1 MRKHGISNFILEVI
15 TTCET
20 RIEAVELEKFWIS
33 KLNSMMPNG
42 YNMTS
47 GGDGGNTLSGW
58 TDSQKR
64 ELYAKQTKSR
74 KGKRHSDETKRKIS
88 EAHRGKTIPI
98 EQRLKLS
105 DTMKFLGI
113 LPPVTK
119 GKIPWIAG
127 KKHTCEARKKIS
139 ESKLGKSW
147 ETLWSDEYIKER
159 KSQMSKSF
167 SGENNPKFIEFSF
180 KDKIKILN
188 IVSTSFDFYLKDSR
202 TITGFSEYRVREL
215 FREVGITN
223 FQSFKKANKENW
235 KTAVQDLILR
245 ICSEGE
251 DVSEILG
258 IVKYEPP
265 VHVQLAGQV
274 KGNFPSLVS
283 KTEEERVQNIRGLEK
298 YLDEVFV
305 ETEKLHGTSV
315 SFVLNE
321 NSEMEVCSRNLS
333 LKEDENNLYWKL
345 AKKNDALSM
354 LKSVRNYYEATGVS
368 VKSVAIQGE
377 GVGQGVQKGW
387 EYGIQIPEFFL
398 FTIQVNGVKIAEE
411 DFQYI
416 STTLGVKSVP
426 EVSKATLRQLVGDA
440 ENISSALLKRVEG
453 RSLIDGKTIR
463 EGSVFRCFTD
473 SSFSFKVVNNQFLLK
488 GGD

>member
-1 MRKHGISNFILEVI
+1 MRKMASIQIIRDI
-15 TTCET
+15 TPIEGADAIVLAHINGWAAVVKKGEFSVGQYVVFCE
-20 RIEAVELEKFWIS
+20 IDSWVPHEIAPF
-33 KLNSMMPNG
+33 
-42 YNMTS
+42 
-47 GGDGGNTLSGW
+47 LS
-58 TDSQKR
+58 
-64 ELYAKQTKSR
+64 
-74 KGKRHSDETKRKIS
+74 KGKEPREYLGVKGERLRSVKLRK
-88 EAHRGKTIPI
+88 
-98 EQRLKLS
+98 QLS
-105 DTMKFLGI
+105 QGLI
-113 LPPVTK
+113 LP
-119 GKIPWIAG
+119 I
-127 KKHTCEARKKIS
+127 
-139 ESKLGKSW
+139 
-147 ETLWSDEYIKER
+147 
-159 KSQMSKSF
+159 
-167 SGENNPKFIEFSF
+167 N
-180 KDKIKILN
+180 ILPQG
-188 IVSTSFDFYLKDSR
+188 SYH
-202 TITGFSEYRVREL
+202 
-215 FREVGITN
+215 
-223 FQSFKKANKENW
+223 
-235 KTAVQDLILR
+235 
-245 ICSEGE
+245 EGE
-251 DVSEILG
+251 DVSEKLG

-265 VHVQLAGQV
+265 VPVQLTGQV

-283 KTEEERVQNIRGLEK
+283 KTDEERVQNIRGLEK

-426 EVSKATLRQLVGDA
+426 QVRRATLRQLVGDA

>member
-1 MRKHGISNFILEVI
+1 MRKMATIQIIRDI
-15 TTCET
+15 TPIEGADAIVLAHINGWAAVVKKGEFSVGQYVVFCE
-20 RIEAVELEKFWIS
+20 IDSWVPHEIAPF
-33 KLNSMMPNG
+33 
-42 YNMTS
+42 
-47 GGDGGNTLSGW
+47 LS
-58 TDSQKR
+58 
-64 ELYAKQTKSR
+64 
-74 KGKRHSDETKRKIS
+74 KGKEPREYLGVKGERLRSVKRRK
-88 EAHRGKTIPI
+88 
-98 EQRLKLS
+98 QLS
-105 DTMKFLGI
+105 QGLI
-113 LPPVTK
+113 LP
-119 GKIPWIAG
+119 I
-127 KKHTCEARKKIS
+127 
-139 ESKLGKSW
+139 
-147 ETLWSDEYIKER
+147 
-159 KSQMSKSF
+159 
-167 SGENNPKFIEFSF
+167 N
-180 KDKIKILN
+180 ILPQG
-188 IVSTSFDFYLKDSR
+188 SYH
-202 TITGFSEYRVREL
+202 
-215 FREVGITN
+215 
-223 FQSFKKANKENW
+223 
-235 KTAVQDLILR
+235 
-245 ICSEGE
+245 EGE
-251 DVSEILG
+251 DVSEKIG

-265 VHVQLAGQV
+265 VPVQLAVQV

-283 KTEEERVQNIRGLEK
+283 KTDEERVQNIRGLEK

-354 LKSVRNYYEATGVS
+354 LKSVRNYYGGTGVS

-377 GVGQGVQKGW
+377 AVGQGVQKGW

-426 EVSKATLRQLVGDA
+426 QVRRATLRQLVGDA
-440 ENISSALLKRVEG
+440 ENISSALLKRAEG
-453 RSLIDGKTIR
+453 KSLIDGKTIR

>member
-1 MRKHGISNFILEVI
+1 MRKMASIQIIRDI
-15 TTCET
+15 TPIEGADAIVLAHINGWAAVVKKGEFSVGQYVVFCE
-20 RIEAVELEKFWIS
+20 IDSWVPHEIAPF
-33 KLNSMMPNG
+33 
-42 YNMTS
+42 
-47 GGDGGNTLSGW
+47 LS
-58 TDSQKR
+58 
-64 ELYAKQTKSR
+64 
-74 KGKRHSDETKRKIS
+74 KGKEPREYLGVKGERLRSVKL
-88 EAHRGKTIPI
+88 RG
-98 EQRLKLS
+98 QLS
-105 DTMKFLGI
+105 QGLI
-113 LPPVTK
+113 LP
-119 GKIPWIAG
+119 
-127 KKHTCEARKKIS
+127 
-139 ESKLGKSW
+139 
-147 ETLWSDEYIKER
+147 
-159 KSQMSKSF
+159 
-167 SGENNPKFIEFSF
+167 
-180 KDKIKILN
+180 LN
-188 IVSTSFDFYLKDSR
+188 ILP
-202 TITGFSEYRVREL
+202 
-215 FREVGITN
+215 
-223 FQSFKKANKENW
+223 
-235 KTAVQDLILR
+235 QDNYP
-245 ICSEGE
+245 EGE
-251 DVSEILG
+251 DVSEKLG

-265 VHVQLAGQV
+265 VPVQLAGQV

-283 KTEEERVQNIRGLEK
+283 KTDEERVQNIRGLEK

-416 STTLGVKSVP
+416 STTLSVKSVP
-426 EVSKATLRQLVGDA
+426 QVRRATLRQLVGDA

>member
-1 MRKHGISNFILEVI
+1 MRKMASIQIIRDITPIEGADAIVLAHINGWAAVVKKDEFSVGQYVVFCEIDSWVPHGIAPFL
-15 TTCET
+15 
-20 RIEAVELEKFWIS
+20 S
-33 KLNSMMPNG
+33 KGREPREYLGVKGERLRSVKLRG
-42 YNMTS
+42 Q
-47 GGDGGNTLSGW
+47 LSQG
-58 TDSQKR
+58 
-64 ELYAKQTKSR
+64 L
-74 KGKRHSDETKRKIS
+74 
-88 EAHRGKTIPI
+88 
-98 EQRLKLS
+98 
-105 DTMKFLGI
+105 I
-113 LPPVTK
+113 LP
-119 GKIPWIAG
+119 
-127 KKHTCEARKKIS
+127 
-139 ESKLGKSW
+139 
-147 ETLWSDEYIKER
+147 
-159 KSQMSKSF
+159 
-167 SGENNPKFIEFSF
+167 
-180 KDKIKILN
+180 
-188 IVSTSFDFYLKDSR
+188 
-202 TITGFSEYRVREL
+202 
-215 FREVGITN
+215 
-223 FQSFKKANKENW
+223 ANVLPL
-235 KTAVQDLILR
+235 ADYA
-245 ICSEGE
+245 EGE
-251 DVSEILG
+251 DVSEKLG

-265 VHVQLAGQV
+265 IPAQLAGQV

-283 KTEEERVQNIRGLEK
+283 KTEEERVQNIQGLEK

-321 NSEMEVCSRNLS
+321 NGEMEVCSRNLS

-354 LKSVRNYYEATGVS
+354 LNSVKNYYEATGVS

-426 EVSKATLRQLVGDA
+426 QVRRATLRQLVGDA

>member
-1 MRKHGISNFILEVI
+1 MRKMATIQIIRDITPIEGADAIVLAHINGWATVVKKDEFSVGQYVVFCEIDSWVPHGIAPFL
-15 TTCET
+15 
-20 RIEAVELEKFWIS
+20 S
-33 KLNSMMPNG
+33 KGKEPREYLG
-42 YNMTS
+42 VK
-47 GGDGGNTLSGW
+47 GERLR
-58 TDSQKR
+58 SQK
-64 ELYAKQTKSR
+64 L
-74 KGKRHSDETKRKIS
+74 
-88 EAHRGKTIPI
+88 RG
-98 EQRLKLS
+98 QLS
-105 DTMKFLGI
+105 QGLI
-113 LPPVTK
+113 LP
-119 GKIPWIAG
+119 
-127 KKHTCEARKKIS
+127 
-139 ESKLGKSW
+139 
-147 ETLWSDEYIKER
+147 
-159 KSQMSKSF
+159 
-167 SGENNPKFIEFSF
+167 
-180 KDKIKILN
+180 
-188 IVSTSFDFYLKDSR
+188 
-202 TITGFSEYRVREL
+202 
-215 FREVGITN
+215 TN
-223 FQSFKKANKENW
+223 VLPLADY
-235 KTAVQDLILR
+235 T
-245 ICSEGE
+245 EGE
-251 DVSEILG
+251 DVSEKLG

-265 VHVQLAGQV
+265 VPVQLAGQV

-315 SFVLNE
+315 SFILNE
-321 NSEMEVCSRNLS
+321 NGEMEVCSRNLS

-354 LKSVRNYYEATGVS
+354 LNSVKSYYEATGVS
-368 VKSVAIQGE
+368 VKTVAIQGE

-416 STTLGVKSVP
+416 ATTLDVKSVP
-426 EVSKATLRQLVGDA
+426 QVRRATLRQLVGNA

>member
-1 MRKHGISNFILEVI
+1 MRKMASIQIIRDI
-15 TTCET
+15 TPIEGADAIVLAHINGWAAVVKKGEFSVGQYVVFCE
-20 RIEAVELEKFWIS
+20 IDSWVPHEIAPF
-33 KLNSMMPNG
+33 
-42 YNMTS
+42 
-47 GGDGGNTLSGW
+47 LS
-58 TDSQKR
+58 
-64 ELYAKQTKSR
+64 
-74 KGKRHSDETKRKIS
+74 KGKEPREYLGVKGERLRSVKL
-88 EAHRGKTIPI
+88 RG
-98 EQRLKLS
+98 QLS
-105 DTMKFLGI
+105 QGLI
-113 LPPVTK
+113 LPINLLPL
-119 GKIPWIAG
+119 ADY
-127 KKHTCEARKKIS
+127 A
-139 ESKLGKSW
+139 
-147 ETLWSDEYIKER
+147 
-159 KSQMSKSF
+159 
-167 SGENNPKFIEFSF
+167 
-180 KDKIKILN
+180 
-188 IVSTSFDFYLKDSR
+188 
-202 TITGFSEYRVREL
+202 
-215 FREVGITN
+215 
-223 FQSFKKANKENW
+223 
-235 KTAVQDLILR
+235 
-245 ICSEGE
+245 EGE
-251 DVSEILG
+251 DVSEKLG

-265 VHVQLAGQV
+265 VPVQLAGQV

-283 KTEEERVQNIRGLEK
+283 KTDEERVQNIRGLEK

-354 LKSVRNYYEATGVS
+354 LNSVRNYYEATGVS

-416 STTLGVKSVP
+416 STTLNVKSVP
-426 EVSKATLRQLVGDA
+426 QVRRATLRQLVGDA

-453 RSLIDGKTIR
+453 KSLIDGKTIR

-488 GGD
+488 GGE

>member
-1 MRKHGISNFILEVI
+1 MRKMATIQIIRDITPIEGADSIVLAHINGWAAVVKKDEFSVGQYVVFCEIDSWVPHEIASFLSKGKEPREYLGVKGERLRSVKLRGQLSQGLILP
-15 TTCET
+15 
-20 RIEAVELEKFWIS
+20 L
-33 KLNSMMPNG
+33 
-42 YNMTS
+42 
-47 GGDGGNTLSGW
+47 NTLPQGN
-58 TDSQKR
+58 
-64 ELYAKQTKSR
+64 Y
-74 KGKRHSDETKRKIS
+74 
-88 EAHRGKTIPI
+88 P
-98 EQRLKLS
+98 
-105 DTMKFLGI
+105 
-113 LPPVTK
+113 
-119 GKIPWIAG
+119 
-127 KKHTCEARKKIS
+127 
-139 ESKLGKSW
+139 
-147 ETLWSDEYIKER
+147 
-159 KSQMSKSF
+159 
-167 SGENNPKFIEFSF
+167 
-180 KDKIKILN
+180 
-188 IVSTSFDFYLKDSR
+188 
-202 TITGFSEYRVREL
+202 
-215 FREVGITN
+215 
-223 FQSFKKANKENW
+223 
-235 KTAVQDLILR
+235 
-245 ICSEGE
+245 EGE
-251 DVSEILG
+251 DVSEKLG

-265 VHVQLAGQV
+265 IPAQLAGQV

-321 NSEMEVCSRNLS
+321 NGEMEVCSRNLS

-354 LKSVRNYYEATGVS
+354 LNSVRNYYEATGVS
-368 VKSVAIQGE
+368 VKTVAIQGE

-416 STTLGVKSVP
+416 STTLCVKSVP
-426 EVSKATLRQLVGDA
+426 QVRMATLRQLVGDA

>member
-1 MRKHGISNFILEVI
+1 MRKMASIQIIRDI
-15 TTCET
+15 TPIEGADAIVLAHINGWAAVVKKGEFSVGQYVVFCE
-20 RIEAVELEKFWIS
+20 I
-33 KLNSMMPNG
+33 
-42 YNMTS
+42 
-47 GGDGGNTLSGW
+47 
-58 TDSQKR
+58 DSWVPH
-64 ELYAKQTKSR
+64 EIAPFLC
-74 KGKRHSDETKRKIS
+74 KGKEPREY
-88 EAHRGKTIPI
+88 
-98 EQRLKLS
+98 
-105 DTMKFLGI
+105 LGI
-113 LPPVTK
+113 K
-119 GKIPWIAG
+119 G
-127 KKHTCEARKKIS
+127 ERLRS
-139 ESKLGKSW
+139 VKLRGQ
-147 ETLWSDEYIKER
+147 L
-159 KSQMSKSF
+159 SQ
-167 SGENNPKFIEFSF
+167 G
-180 KDKIKILN
+180 
-188 IVSTSFDFYLKDSR
+188 
-202 TITGFSEYRVREL
+202 
-215 FREVGITN
+215 
-223 FQSFKKANKENW
+223 
-235 KTAVQDLILR
+235 LILP
-245 ICSEGE
+245 INVLPLADYAEGE
-251 DVSEILG
+251 DVSEKLG

-265 VHVQLAGQV
+265 VPVQLAGQV

-283 KTEEERVQNIRGLEK
+283 KTDEERVQNIRDLEK

-321 NSEMEVCSRNLS
+321 NGEMEVCSRNLS

-354 LKSVRNYYEATGVS
+354 LNSVKNYYEATGVS
-368 VKSVAIQGE
+368 VKTVAIQGE
-377 GVGQGVQKGW
+377 GVGQGIQKGW
-387 EYGIQIPEFFL
+387 EYGIKIPEFFL

-426 EVSKATLRQLVGDA
+426 QVRRATLRQLVGDA